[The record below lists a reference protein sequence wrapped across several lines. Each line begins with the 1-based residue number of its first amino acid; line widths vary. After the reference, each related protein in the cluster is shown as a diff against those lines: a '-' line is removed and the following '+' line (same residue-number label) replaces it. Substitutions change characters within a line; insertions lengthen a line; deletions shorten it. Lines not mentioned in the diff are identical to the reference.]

1 MSIDIKKILKEKGS
15 IQKFTGVVPEG
26 FVLVHEK
33 TFEQLKDFDTW
44 KDWKNG
50 LIDIENLN
58 KLNFE
63 DT

>member
-1 MSIDIKKILKEKGS
+1 MSIDLKKILEEKGS
-15 IQKFTGVVPEG
+15 IQKFVGVVPEG
-26 FVLVHEK
+26 FVLVHEN
-33 TFEQLKDFDTW
+33 TLEQLKEFDTW

-50 LIDIENLN
+50 LIDIKNLN